1 MNPKYKEG
9 LSPSVAKQRE
19 SAQEKKTEQYKKG
32 DKSAFKQD
40 LPGDK
45 EPAKKES
52 KYNEGEGAGSL
63 EDIAEKYNAPI
74 SALRKI
80 YNKGLAAWASSGHR
94 PGASQ
99 HGWARAR
106 VMSVLKGGKARQVDS
121 KEWEEIQAY
130 RSGKDKAVK
139 SIAESKKK

>member
-1 MNPKYKEG
+1 MKEALQEVARRRLNPKYTEG
-9 LSPSVAKQRE
+9 LSPSVA
-19 SAQEKKTEQYKKG
+19 SARTKEQQVKTEQYKKG
-32 DKSAFKQD
+32 DKRAFDKN
-40 LPGDK
+40 LSGDE

-63 EDIAEKYNAPI
+63 EDIAKKYNAPL

-80 YNKGLAAWASSGHR
+80 YNKGLGAWASSGHR

-106 VMSVLKGGKARQVDS
+106 VMSVLKGGKAREVDA
-121 KEWEEIQAY
+121 KEWQEILDY
-130 RSGKDKAVK
+130 RNKNK
-139 SIAESKKK
+139 

>member
-1 MNPKYKEG
+1 MNPKYTKG
-9 LSPSVAKQRE
+9 LSSSTAARREAAQRT
-19 SAQEKKTEQYKKG
+19 KTEQYEKG
-32 DKSAFKQD
+32 DKSAFKKD

-45 EPAKKES
+45 GEPEKKS

-63 EDIAEKYNAPI
+63 EDIAEKYNAPL

-94 PGASQ
+94 PKASQ

-106 VMSVLKGGKARQVDS
+106 VMSVLKGGKARQVDA
-121 KEWEEIQAY
+121 KEWEEIQNY
-130 RSGKDKAVK
+130 RRSK
-139 SIAESKKK
+139 S

>member
-1 MNPKYKEG
+1 MNPKYKKG
-9 LSPSVAKQRE
+9 LSSKVAARRE
-19 SAQEKKTEQYKKG
+19 AAQKIKTEQYEKG
-32 DKSAFKQD
+32 DKQAYKKD
-40 LPGDK
+40 LPGDD
-45 EPAKKES
+45 KKTKPS

-63 EDIAEKYNAPI
+63 EDIAKKYNAPL

-106 VMSVLKGGKARQVDS
+106 VMSVLKGGKARSVDK
-121 KEWEEIQAY
+121 KEWDEIVAH
-130 RSGKDKAVK
+130 RKK
-139 SIAESKKK
+139 S

>member
-1 MNPKYKEG
+1 MNPKYTKG
-9 LSPSVAKQRE
+9 LSPSTAARREAAQKIKTKQYE
-19 SAQEKKTEQYKKG
+19 AG
-32 DKSAFKQD
+32 DKAAYKQD
-40 LPGDK
+40 LPGDEK
-45 EPAKKES
+45 PAKKES
-52 KYNEGEGAGSL
+52 KYNEGKGAGSL

-106 VMSVLKGGKARQVDS
+106 VMSVLKGGKARSVDS
-121 KEWEEIQAY
+121 KEWAEIEAH
-130 RSGKDKAVK
+130 RRK
-139 SIAESKKK
+139 

>member
-1 MNPKYKEG
+1 MNPKYKKG
-9 LSPSVAKQRE
+9 LSPSVAARRE
-19 SAQEKKTEQYKKG
+19 AAQQIKTEQYKEG
-32 DKSAFKQD
+32 DKKAFVKD
-40 LPGDK
+40 LPGD
-45 EPAKKES
+45 EKKTKPS

-63 EDIAEKYNAPI
+63 ENIAEKFNAPL

-94 PGASQ
+94 AGASQ

-121 KEWEEIQAY
+121 KEWEEIQQY
-130 RSGKDKAVK
+130 RRSK
-139 SIAESKKK
+139 S

>member
-1 MNPKYKEG
+1 MNPAYKKG
-9 LSPSVAKQRE
+9 LDRKTAARREAAQRL
-19 SAQEKKTEQYKKG
+19 KTKLYKKG
-32 DKSAFKQD
+32 DKRAFDDD
-40 LPGDK
+40 LPGDEK
-45 EPAKKES
+45 PAKKGS

-63 EDIAEKYNAPI
+63 EDVAKKYNAPV

-106 VMSVLKGGKARQVDS
+106 VMSVLKGGKARGVDS
-121 KEWEEIQAY
+121 KEWDEILEY
-130 RSGKDKAVK
+130 RRNK
-139 SIAESKKK
+139 

>member
-1 MNPKYKEG
+1 MNPKYTKG
-9 LSPSVAKQRE
+9 LSKKTAARRKAAQKIK
-19 SAQEKKTEQYKKG
+19 SAQYKRG
-32 DKSAFKQD
+32 DKRAFKKD

-45 EPAKKES
+45 KKTKPS
-52 KYNEGEGAGSL
+52 KYSEGKGAGSL
-63 EDIAEKYNAPI
+63 ADIARKYNAPL

-80 YNKGLAAWASSGHR
+80 YKKGLAAWASSGHR

-121 KEWEEIQAY
+121 KEWAQIQAHR
-130 RSGKDKAVK
+130 RSK
-139 SIAESKKK
+139 

>member
-1 MNPKYKEG
+1 MNPKYTKG
-9 LSPSVAKQRE
+9 LDAKTAARREAAQRI
-19 SAQEKKTEQYKKG
+19 KTEQYKKG
-32 DKSAFKQD
+32 DKKAFD
-40 LPGDK
+40 NNLPGDEK
-45 EPAKKES
+45 PSKKES

-94 PGASQ
+94 AGASQ

-106 VMSVLKGGKARQVDS
+106 VMSVLKGGKAREVDS
-121 KEWEEIQAY
+121 KEWEQIQEY
-130 RSGKDKAVK
+130 RRNK
-139 SIAESKKK
+139 